1 MTGFFLAAIAIGLM
15 LFCAGLYGY
24 CANVVMF
31 FADFGLSTKKQAA
44 KTLIRAIG
52 IFIFPVGIMLGYWN
66 FNE

>member
-1 MTGFFLAAIAIGLM
+1 MNGFFLAVIALGFMI
-15 LFCAGLYGY
+15 FCASLYGY

-31 FADFGLSTKKQAA
+31 FAYFGISTKKQVA
-44 KTLIRAIG
+44 KTLIRLIG